1 MKKYLFIV
9 FLVFIVL
16 FKTNTCLSQTKKF
29 HEYNYNE
36 LVEALNVKIK
46 VPRGFHETPI
56 IENNGHLYQHA
67 LKDSTTG
74 FEVRYYLRPYK
85 LFYDKKT
92 EKDYK
97 IDTYIFFMSSIYN
110 ISQNS
115 SHDIIVINPEYVKHD
130 MNAEYGLSSLV
141 ETGQKFTE
149 GYKFCEAHAVRKDS
163 VGEIFIFMLYN
174 IQNRETQIIRDDI
187 FSSLDFL

>member
-1 MKKYLFIV
+1 MKRYLVLSF
-9 FLVFIVL
+9 FLFTL
-16 FKTNTCLSQTKKF
+16 LLKTNVCTSQTKKF
-29 HEYNYNE
+29 HEYNYKE

-46 VPRGFHETPI
+46 IPRGFNETQI
-56 IENNGHLYQHA
+56 IENNGHLYQYA

-92 EKDYK
+92 EKDFK
-97 IDTYIFFMSSIYN
+97 IDTYIFFTSSIYN

-115 SHDIIVINPEYVKHD
+115 SNEIIIINPEYVKHD
-130 MNAEYGLSSLV
+130 MNAEYGLSTLV

-149 GYKFCEAHAVRKDS
+149 GYKFCEAHAVRKDL